1 MAVYRIYPEKDTFL
15 SSEPSIAG
23 TYGNAG
29 KDEILEIGS
38 YLDANLIA
46 RTNRSIVQ
54 FKNSDITAA
63 INQVNGASY
72 STSLKLYLAEGG
84 EIPQSF
90 DIFAHPVTASW
101 VNGTGKGLDSPK
113 NTTGTSWVYRDALTT
128 EWATPGGDFDTDIV
142 VSQSFDLSSDY
153 DLNINVTDIITAQQ
167 PIGGRNNAGILLK
180 LSSSLEN
187 NVTSSINLKYF
198 SSDTNTI
205 FPPYLEFKW
214 DDSSY
219 DSSSL
224 SLLTTDIANISIKNA
239 REKYADSD
247 KVRFRLSARP
257 QYPTRT
263 FTTSSIYLTE
273 YRLPSASYWGIKDE
287 FSEEMIVDFDTTS
300 TKISADSTS
309 NYFDVYM
316 SSLQPERYYRLLV
329 KTELNNSSIV
339 IDNKN
344 IFKVTRN
351 G

>member
-1 MAVYRIYPEKDTFL
+1 MAVYRIYPEKDTFI

-38 YLDANLIA
+38 YLDDNLTARANRALVKFRNTDISTA
-46 RTNRSIVQ
+46 YNLVSGSQYITN
-54 FKNSDITAA
+54 
-63 INQVNGASY
+63 
-72 STSLKLYLAEGG
+72 LKIYLAEGG

-90 DIFAHPVTASW
+90 GLLAHPVTASW
-101 VNGTGKGLDSPK
+101 LEGTGKASDEPK
-113 NTTGTSWVYRDALTT
+113 NTTGTSWKYTDALTT
-128 EWATPGGDFDTDIV
+128 EWATLGGDFDTDIIN
-142 VSQSFDLSSDY
+142 SQSFDLSSNY
-153 DLNINVTDIITAQQ
+153 DINLNITDIVNEQL
-167 PIGGRNNAGILLK
+167 PIGSRINEGILIK
-180 LSSSLEN
+180 LSGSLETD
-187 NVTSSINLKYF
+187 VTSSVNLKYF

-205 FPPYLEFKW
+205 FPPSLEFKW
-214 DDSSY
+214 DDSRY

-224 SLLTTDIANISIKNA
+224 SLLTTDIANITIKNA

-273 YRLPSASYWGIKDE
+273 YRLPSASYWAIKDE
-287 FSEEMIVDFDTTS
+287 FSEEMIIDFDTS
-300 TKISADSTS
+300 YTKISADSNS
-309 NYFDVYM
+309 SYFDVYM
-316 SSLQPERYYRLLV
+316 NTLQPERYYRLLV
-329 KTELNNSSIV
+329 KTELNDNSIV